1 MDENTI
7 LTKGTDKKRRVWEI
21 DFLRGFCMLFVM
33 WDHLMYDIWALFA
46 SEITT
51 SWGKA
56 VAAFAKSYWTSGIR
70 TATHHW
76 FVGVFVVVSGL
87 SIVFSKND
95 LLKALK
101 VAAAALLITVVTLIA
116 QDVMGSRTQILFG
129 ILHMLASCGLICWL
143 LKKLKTPDWGVF
155 VVAVTSLVV
164 GYYFQSQHLTL
175 PPNDWMMFLVDNLR
189 GYAVSSDFF
198 PLLPWLGW
206 FLLGYLAGKFLY
218 KDKSTKIPCINEKY
232 VSPITFVGR
241 HSLIF
246 YLASQAVGIVLLG
259 FLVLVGLI

>member
-1 MDENTI
+1 MAENTI

-51 SWGKA
+51 LWGKA

-101 VAAAALLITVVTLIA
+101 VAAAALLITVVTLIP

-164 GYYFQSQHLTL
+164 GYYFQIQHLTL
-175 PPNDWMMFLVDNLR
+175 PPNDWMLFWWTTSGDMPFRLTFFRYCR
-189 GYAVSSDFF
+189 GWAGFC
-198 PLLPWLGW
+198 LGISQES
-206 FLLGYLAGKFLY
+206 FCTKTKARKSLA
-218 KDKSTKIPCINEKY
+218 
-232 VSPITFVGR
+232 
-241 HSLIF
+241 
-246 YLASQAVGIVLLG
+246 
-259 FLVLVGLI
+259 

>member
-1 MDENTI
+1 MADTI

-101 VAAAALLITVVTLIA
+101 VAAAALLISSA
-116 QDVMGSRTQILFG
+116 F
-129 ILHMLASCGLICWL
+129 
-143 LKKLKTPDWGVF
+143 P
-155 VVAVTSLVV
+155 
-164 GYYFQSQHLTL
+164 
-175 PPNDWMMFLVDNLR
+175 
-189 GYAVSSDFF
+189 VS
-198 PLLPWLGW
+198 
-206 FLLGYLAGKFLY
+206 
-218 KDKSTKIPCINEKY
+218 
-232 VSPITFVGR
+232 
-241 HSLIF
+241 
-246 YLASQAVGIVLLG
+246 
-259 FLVLVGLI
+259 